1 MYYDIIT
8 IEYITCN
15 MCLHLYIYIYTHV
28 FTADMCWQ
36 VPGIM
41 TKKPM
46 PLTLCLYLQSAC
58 CTLYRCIFQD
68 GLASKAVM
76 GSTVRSVVFF
86 LFRHQGCV
94 CLAYLGRCPQVFLA
108 AVVLSLSYNP
118 MLVCWLYQS
127 QVLPIPGSPA
137 CDPTQY

>member
-15 MCLHLYIYIYTHV
+15 MFLQIYIYV
-28 FTADMCWQ
+28 FTADVCWQ
-36 VPGIM
+36 IPGIM

-58 CTLYRCIFQD
+58 STLYRCIFQD
-68 GLASKAVM
+68 VLASKAVM

-86 LFRHQGCV
+86 LFHHQGCV
-94 CLAYLGRCPQVFLA
+94 CLAYLGRWPQVFLA
-108 AVVLSLSYNP
+108 A
-118 MLVCWLYQS
+118 
-127 QVLPIPGSPA
+127 A
-137 CDPTQY
+137 